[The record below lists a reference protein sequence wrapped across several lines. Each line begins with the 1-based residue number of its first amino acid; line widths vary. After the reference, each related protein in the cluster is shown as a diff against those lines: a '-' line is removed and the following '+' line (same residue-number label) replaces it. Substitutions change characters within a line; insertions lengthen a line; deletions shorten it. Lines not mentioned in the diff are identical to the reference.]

1 MRQSSPPAPAM
12 CRERHCLQEIL
23 RCAMLFPAWLA
34 RSAACLQ
41 AGSLLYFM
49 CEDAPRMELSPPVRL
64 PPGERQ
70 RLRKCTADVFTR
82 YCAVCAG
89 GPAASQQQVR
99 PLHLSAVRAEAAH
112 VQP

>member
-1 MRQSSPPAPAM
+1 
-12 CRERHCLQEIL
+12 
-23 RCAMLFPAWLA
+23 MLFSVWLT

-64 PPGERQ
+64 PPAERQ
-70 RLRKCTADVFTR
+70 RLRKCTADVFSR

-99 PLHLSAVRAEAAH
+99 PLHLSTVRAEAAH